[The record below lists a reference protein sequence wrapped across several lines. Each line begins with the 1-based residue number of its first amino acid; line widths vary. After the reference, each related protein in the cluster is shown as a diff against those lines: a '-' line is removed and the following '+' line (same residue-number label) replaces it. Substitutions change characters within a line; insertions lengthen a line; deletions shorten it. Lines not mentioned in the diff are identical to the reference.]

1 MIKLF
6 VTLYLMVLASFGFFI
21 ASGIF
26 LDSAE
31 GFLIETSNIERE
43 LSEGTFNLLDES
55 VQGLSETEID
65 DLVSKYKNIFGNDFE
80 LIVNNQI
87 ILDDTQTKN
96 LTEGA
101 IVIHSQSNHNEAE
114 VKIKVEIKEE
124 TKTPDTNFI
133 YRKLSGTSKS
143 WKLNLDMDTE
153 LAVNENGIKTR
164 VTSGQYVEGMLYLIQ
179 QKLIIAPK
187 TEWISI
193 IQTMQKHYPLTISL
207 TTSQSI
213 TDILQDKKK
222 QLEDFNNSKVI
233 NSTQG
238 SHYATFVKKL
248 DQDQSVQVGPIKIP
262 WFIVYLPT
270 IVLLSFVLSIA
281 TALFLWLWPLWSNLQ
296 KIKKAAIDFGEGN
309 YDSRIPY
316 SKRSSIAGVGAA
328 FNSMAE
334 RTQNSI
340 RSQKELTSAVSHELR
355 TPVTRMRFAL
365 EMLEDTKDENE
376 RKRYQSD
383 INGDIDELDEL
394 LVELLS
400 YARFDQAST
409 ELNLKQEKLI
419 PWMATS
425 MNKLM
430 PLAKDK
436 NLSYRVE
443 GIEANESS
451 LFEPKLLRRVL
462 DNLVQNAIRYANH
475 NIEVTLCKDN
485 KNYLIIVDDDGSG
498 IEEQQRQKVFEA
510 FSRIDPSRHKS
521 TGGFG
526 LGLAISDKIIKAHQG
541 HISIKTSKLG
551 GAKFVVSWPYK

>member
-1 MIKLF
+1 
-6 VTLYLMVLASFGFFI
+6 
-21 ASGIF
+21 
-26 LDSAE
+26 
-31 GFLIETSNIERE
+31 
-43 LSEGTFNLLDES
+43 
-55 VQGLSETEID
+55 
-65 DLVSKYKNIFGNDFE
+65 
-80 LIVNNQI
+80 
-87 ILDDTQTKN
+87 
-96 LTEGA
+96 
-101 IVIHSQSNHNEAE
+101 
-114 VKIKVEIKEE
+114 
-124 TKTPDTNFI
+124 
-133 YRKLSGTSKS
+133 
-143 WKLNLDMDTE
+143 
-153 LAVNENGIKTR
+153 
-164 VTSGQYVEGMLYLIQ
+164 
-179 QKLIIAPK
+179 
-187 TEWISI
+187 
-193 IQTMQKHYPLTISL
+193 
-207 TTSQSI
+207 
-213 TDILQDKKK
+213 
-222 QLEDFNNSKVI
+222 
-233 NSTQG
+233 
-238 SHYATFVKKL
+238 
-248 DQDQSVQVGPIKIP
+248 
-262 WFIVYLPT
+262 
-270 IVLLSFVLSIA
+270 
-281 TALFLWLWPLWSNLQ
+281 
-296 KIKKAAIDFGEGN
+296 
-309 YDSRIPY
+309 
-316 SKRSSIAGVGAA
+316 
-328 FNSMAE
+328 MAE